1 MLSSNQQRAACLPG
15 AAEQRRR
22 ARAARDVKLSAA
34 ADEARR
40 GGDKVTHTTRRSTTP
55 ARSVRLQA
63 ERRTE
68 LRLPVAARPARG
80 DEDTVVR
87 ITVNQDDGV
96 ADLALKPL
104 PAASRSL
111 IRLL

>member
-68 LRLPVAARPARG
+68 LRLPVAARPCG
-80 DEDTVVR
+80 DEATVVR

-96 ADLALKPL
+96 ADLALN
-104 PAASRSL
+104 ATSCSE
-111 IRLL
+111 